1 MEKRASGV
9 LMHISSL
16 PGKFGIGTFG
26 KEAYDFVDF
35 LKETEQSCWQI
46 LPLTSTSYGDSPY
59 QSFSAIAGNVN
70 FIDFDFLSR
79 DGLLVEADYADID
92 FGQDPET
99 VDYALLFKVR
109 RPILEKAVRH
119 FLGRPANLKK
129 LRDFEKKNQSWL
141 PDFTEFMA
149 IKEHFDY
156 KALQEWE
163 DKEAIQRVPE
173 RLAYYRDKLNDLID
187 YYKVT
192 QYFFFEQWH
201 DLKTYAN
208 QHGVDIIGDMPIY
221 VSTDSVEVWTMPELF
236 ELDKNRKPLYVAG
249 VPADGF
255 SKDGQLWGNPIYD
268 WPKHLETGFTWWIYR
283 IKESFKLYDML
294 RIDHF
299 KGFSDYWEIPGDAKV
314 AKNGKWKPGP
324 GIALFDAVQ
333 ASLGDLPIIAEDLG
347 NIDDKARKLLS
358 NTGYPGMKVLEFGF
372 YDVTGQSIDIA
383 HRCVPNSVA
392 YIGTHDNE
400 VVNGWYD
407 NLTVEQQEFV
417 DDYTHRK
424 PIEKVSRAMLRLLFS
439 TVSDLAV
446 ASMQDILDQP
456 AESRMNYPSTVG
468 GNWQWRM
475 KAEDLTEERKAY
487 LLKITKLYQRGK
499 LDNDDN

>member
-1 MEKRASGV
+1 M
-9 LMHISSL
+9 
-16 PGKFGIGTFG
+16 
-26 KEAYDFVDF
+26 
-35 LKETEQSCWQI
+35 
-46 LPLTSTSYGDSPY
+46 
-59 QSFSAIAGNVN
+59 
-70 FIDFDFLSR
+70 
-79 DGLLVEADYADID
+79 
-92 FGQDPET
+92 
-99 VDYALLFKVR
+99 
-109 RPILEKAVRH
+109 
-119 FLGRPANLKK
+119 
-129 LRDFEKKNQSWL
+129 
-141 PDFTEFMA
+141 
-149 IKEHFDY
+149 
-156 KALQEWE
+156 
-163 DKEAIQRVPE
+163 
-173 RLAYYRDKLNDLID
+173 
-187 YYKVT
+187 
-192 QYFFFEQWH
+192 
-201 DLKTYAN
+201 KTYAN

-236 ELDKNRKPLYVAG
+236 KLDKNRNPLYVAG